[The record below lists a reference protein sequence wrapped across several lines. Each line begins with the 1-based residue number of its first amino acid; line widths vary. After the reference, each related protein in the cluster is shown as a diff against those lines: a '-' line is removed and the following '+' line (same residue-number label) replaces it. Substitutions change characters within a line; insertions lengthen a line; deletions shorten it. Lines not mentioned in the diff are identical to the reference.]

1 MYALVSSHHLLTS
14 LSSGTIGGALF
25 GFDVSSMSAW
35 IGSEQYLEYFGHPDS
50 NTQGGITASMSA
62 GSFIGSLGAGWLCD
76 RMGRRGILQVA
87 SIIWVI
93 GAALQC
99 SAQNIA
105 HLIVGRIVSG
115 LASKL
120 LPAHESLSP
129 SHFTD
134 NFSQSASPHPKF
146 VSTLP
151 SSLLPTSAAALLVCN
166 SGPST
171 GAF

>member
-1 MYALVSSHHLLTS
+1 MFALFADL

-35 IGSEQYLEYFGHPDS
+35 IGSDQYLEYFGHPDS

-76 RMGRRGILQVA
+76 HMGRRGILQVA
-87 SIIWVI
+87 SVIWVI

-120 LPAHESLSP
+120 LPAHGTLARSY
-129 SHFTD
+129 FTD
-134 NFSQSASPHPKF
+134 TFCQLASPHPKS
-146 VSTLP
+146 VSTSP
-151 SSLLPTSAAALLVCN
+151 SSPLPISVAALLVSN
-166 SGPST
+166 SGPLT
-171 GAF
+171 GAS